1 MMFNNNGYV
10 SEILRS
16 PVFAA
21 TVQCRAVTLPKTI
34 ILPSP
39 QKTVITGFEASSPSF
54 GSRLSH
60 AWPYANSK
68 RRWSARKRHARRE
81 WSRELVEYERRP
93 CAGKTRTFHELS
105 VFETVF
111 AAPAKRS
118 KRHCTCRAYGSVR
131 RGNVVKPRF
140 FRYPSRLTFSP
151 WSEFGRTLRSNFNEK
166 IRYKAF
172 FLRPATPVRFVR
184 RTSRL
189 TLPPPTPSDLNS
201 APRRFDRPRA
211 SISRK

>member
-1 MMFNNNGYV
+1 MFVLRGRWISLILCIVFETISRRLVKDRLDLEFSRHKRIDELENTNFKNRDNNTMFNNNGYV
-10 SEILRS
+10 SKILRS

-21 TVQCRAVTLPKTI
+21 TIQCRAVTLPKTI

-39 QKTVITGFEASSPSF
+39 QKTVITDFEASSPSF

-68 RRWSARKRHARRE
+68 RQWSARKRHARRE
-81 WSRELVEYERRP
+81 WSRELVEYERCP

-111 AAPAKRS
+111 GAPAKRS

-131 RGNVVKPRF
+131 WGNVVKPRF
-140 FRYPSRLTFSP
+140 FVSKS
-151 WSEFGRTLRSNFNEK
+151 
-166 IRYKAF
+166 
-172 FLRPATPVRFVR
+172 
-184 RTSRL
+184 
-189 TLPPPTPSDLNS
+189 
-201 APRRFDRPRA
+201 FDV
-211 SISRK
+211 